1 MLRGALAPLA
11 WLYGKGGAAFRV
23 MDRLLDSLAPAD
35 YVGIV
40 ALMVLL
46 APAIPADALAALD
59 AGPTRHRAI
68 AGSLP

>member
-1 MLRGALAPLA
+1 MAPLA